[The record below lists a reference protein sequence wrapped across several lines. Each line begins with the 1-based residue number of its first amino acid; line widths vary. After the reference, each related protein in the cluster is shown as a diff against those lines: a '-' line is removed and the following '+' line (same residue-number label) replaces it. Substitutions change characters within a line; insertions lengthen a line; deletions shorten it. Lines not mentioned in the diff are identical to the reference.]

1 MYKYFSLTFLVLAL
15 AISETA
21 CGGNDS
27 AVAAAAPSTSTV
39 SAPANLPAVPAE
51 GLGTI
56 SGPLIVEHQ
65 LDLSAQRDGVVVR
78 ILVEPGRRVAAGEV
92 LALLDDRQI
101 LAELDAAR
109 AKTRS
114 TEADLN
120 TWIAEARVLQ
130 SDYDRAQKMWNAQLI
145 TKEQLDHAQ
154 FKAEA
159 DQWDVKRVR
168 ELLTNAQATQRSLE
182 LELEKTRVRM
192 PFNGLVARRY
202 LRDGQQVAKGDRLF
216 WVTAE
221 GPLRMRVT
229 LPEKFL
235 GRLTKGE
242 RLALTL
248 PDVPGEKYSA
258 KVVEVSPV
266 VDASSGTIEVVVE
279 LIGTRNQLHPG
290 MTANLHLDKP

>member
-1 MYKYFSLTFLVLAL
+1 VDLA
-15 AISETA
+15 
-21 CGGNDS
+21 
-27 AVAAAAPSTSTV
+27 
-39 SAPANLPAVPAE
+39 
-51 GLGTI
+51 
-56 SGPLIVEHQ
+56 
-65 LDLSAQRDGVVVR
+65 AQRDGVVAK
-78 ILVEPGRRVAAGEV
+78 IIVEPGRRMSVGEV

-114 TEADLN
+114 IEADLN

-182 LELEKTRVRM
+182 LELEKTRIRM

-235 GRLTKGE
+235 GRLRKGE
-242 RLALTL
+242 RLMLTL
-248 PDVPGEKYSA
+248 PDVPGEEYPA

-279 LIGTRNQLHPG
+279 LIGTRSQLHPG
-290 MTANLHLDKP
+290 MTANLHIDKP

>member
-1 MYKYFSLTFLVLAL
+1 MYKYFSVTCLVLAL
-15 AISETA
+15 AISETG
-21 CGGNDS
+21 CSGNDS
-27 AVAAAAPSTSTV
+27 AVAAVTPSTSTV
-39 SAPANLPAVPAE
+39 STPSNLPVAPTE
-51 GLGTI
+51 ELTTI

-65 LDLSAQRDGVVVR
+65 VDLAAQRDGVVAK
-78 ILVEPGRRVAAGEV
+78 IMVEPGRRMSAGEV

-114 TEADLN
+114 IEADLN

-130 SDYDRAQKMWNAQLI
+130 SDYDRAQKMWNAKLI

-182 LELEKTRVRM
+182 LELEKTRIRM

-235 GRLTKGE
+235 GRLRKGE
-242 RLALTL
+242 RLMLTL
-248 PDVPGEKYSA
+248 PDVPGENYPA

-266 VDASSGTIEVVVE
+266 VDASSGTVEVVVE
-279 LIGTRNQLHPG
+279 LIGTRSQLHPG
-290 MTANLHLDKP
+290 MTANLHIDKP